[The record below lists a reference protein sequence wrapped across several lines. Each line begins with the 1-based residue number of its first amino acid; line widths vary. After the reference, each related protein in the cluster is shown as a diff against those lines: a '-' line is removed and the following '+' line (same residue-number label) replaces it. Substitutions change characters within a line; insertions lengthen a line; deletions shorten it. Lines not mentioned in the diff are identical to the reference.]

1 MALIQI
7 SDPDSSPSIKKQF
20 SVGIDLG
27 TSNSLIAES
36 INKKVT
42 FFKNDKSEL
51 IPSVVYESKKKILVG
66 DTKESQSVKSIKR
79 LMGLSSQEV
88 SSLNINNL
96 NLDLTKDLP
105 YVIIND
111 QKKSAAE
118 ISSII
123 LSHLCD
129 IAKKHKNLSVESAV
143 ITVPAYFNDVQRQAT
158 KLAAEIANIKV
169 LRLISEPTA
178 AAIAYGIDDTKEGNF
193 VVYDFGGGTFDVSVL
208 SIKKGVYKVL
218 STKGDTHL
226 GGDDIDSLIS
236 KHLVKKFKKTENLSV
251 GELLS
256 ISKDI
261 KHQLYE
267 NDVAINDIYD
277 ISITLEDFNKIISS
291 LIDRTID
298 IFDAAITD
306 SSLLREDIQNIILVG
321 GSSRLKI
328 IKDKIKEKY
337 TISIL
342 DHLNPDTVV
351 ASGAAIQAEILS
363 GNSKDDLLLLDVL
376 PLSLGIETYGGLSE
390 KVISRNTPI
399 PTSSEK
405 TFTTFKDGQTK
416 MMINVV
422 QGEREDVSACI
433 SLGEFTLLDIPP
445 LVAGAARIIVKFQ
458 VDADGLLTVSAREQ
472 TVNKETL
479 IQIKPSHGLSP
490 DKIQEMLS
498 SSNALAE
505 EDKNYRL
512 LKENIVEA
520 ERAIYAIEEAIK
532 TDGKDLLNTD
542 ERTKINDSISYLKKA
557 VINNDVNEI
566 KDAISKLENT
576 CEFYVERRM
585 NNSIKSLIA
594 GKDINDII

>member
-7 SDPDSSPSIKKQF
+7 SDPESRTNTQKKF

-36 INKKVT
+36 INKKVN
-42 FFKNDKSEL
+42 FFESDKSKL
-51 IPSVVYESKKKILVG
+51 IPSIVYESNKKLLVG
-66 DTKESQSVKSIKR
+66 KTKQLNAVKSIKR

-88 SSLNINNL
+88 SSLNINNF
-96 NLDLTKDLP
+96 NLDLSNDLP
-105 YVIIND
+105 YVIID
-111 QKKSAAE
+111 QQKKSAAE

-123 LSHLCD
+123 LSHLCN
-129 IAKKHKNLSVESAV
+129 IAMKNKSIPVESAV
-143 ITVPAYFNDVQRQAT
+143 ITVPAYFNDIQRQAT
-158 KLAAEIANIKV
+158 KLAAEMANIKV

-208 SIKKGVYKVL
+208 SINKGVYKVL

-226 GGDDIDSLIS
+226 GGDDIDSLIA
-236 KHLVKKFKKTENLSV
+236 KYLVEKFQKTENLSLQ
-251 GELLS
+251 ELS
-256 ISKDI
+256 HISKDI

-267 NDVAINDIYD
+267 NDIAFNEEYD
-277 ISITLEDFNKIISS
+277 ISVTLHDFNKIISS
-291 LIDRTID
+291 LVDKTID
-298 IFDAAITD
+298 IFDDAISD
-306 SSLLREDIQNIILVG
+306 SLLAKKDIQNIILVG
-321 GSSRLKI
+321 GSSRLRI

-337 TISIL
+337 DISIL

-390 KVISRNTPI
+390 KVITRNTPI

-416 MMINVV
+416 MMIKVV
-422 QGEREDVSACI
+422 QGEREDIEQCI
-433 SLGEFTLLDIPP
+433 PLGEFTLSDIPP

-490 DKIQEMLS
+490 EVIQEMLNT
-498 SSNALAE
+498 SNALAE
-505 EDKNYRL
+505 EDKNFRL

-532 TDGKDLLNTD
+532 SDGKELLNND
-542 ERTKINDSISYLKKA
+542 ELTRIGDSISHLKNA
-557 VINNDVNEI
+557 VIANDLNQI
-566 KDAISKLENT
+566 KDATSKLEHT

>member
-96 NLDLTKDLP
+96 DLDLTKDLP

-208 SIKKGVYKVL
+208 SIEKGVYKVL

-267 NDVAINDIYD
+267 NDVAINDMYD

-445 LVAGAARIIVKFQ
+445 LVAGAARIVVKFQ

-542 ERTKINDSISYLKKA
+542 ELTKINDSISYLKKA

>member
-7 SDPDSSPSIKKQF
+7 SDPNSSPSIKKQF

-208 SIKKGVYKVL
+208 SVKKGVYKVL

-226 GGDDIDSLIS
+226 GGDDVDSLIS
-236 KHLVKKFKKTENLSV
+236 EHLVKKFKKTENLSV

-267 NDVAINDIYD
+267 NDVAINDMYD

-542 ERTKINDSISYLKKA
+542 ELTKINDSISYLKKA

>member
-236 KHLVKKFKKTENLSV
+236 EHIVKKFKKTENLSV
-251 GELLS
+251 GEILS

-267 NDVAINDIYD
+267 NDVAINDMYD

-306 SSLLREDIQNIILVG
+306 SSLLREDIQNIILAG

-337 TISIL
+337 TIPIL

-542 ERTKINDSISYLKKA
+542 ELTKINDSISYLKKA

>member
-1 MALIQI
+1 M
-7 SDPDSSPSIKKQF
+7 
-20 SVGIDLG
+20 
-27 TSNSLIAES
+27 
-36 INKKVT
+36 
-42 FFKNDKSEL
+42 
-51 IPSVVYESKKKILVG
+51 YESKKKILVG

-96 NLDLTKDLP
+96 NLDLTNDLP

-129 IAKKHKNLSVESAV
+129 IAKKYKNLSVESAV

-267 NDVAINDIYD
+267 NDVAINDMYD

-390 KVISRNTPI
+390 KVILRNTPI

-405 TFTTFKDGQTK
+405 TFTTFNDGQTN
-416 MMINVV
+416 MMINVA
-422 QGEREDVSACI
+422 QG
-433 SLGEFTLLDIPP
+433 
-445 LVAGAARIIVKFQ
+445 
-458 VDADGLLTVSAREQ
+458 
-472 TVNKETL
+472 
-479 IQIKPSHGLSP
+479 
-490 DKIQEMLS
+490 
-498 SSNALAE
+498 
-505 EDKNYRL
+505 
-512 LKENIVEA
+512 
-520 ERAIYAIEEAIK
+520 
-532 TDGKDLLNTD
+532 
-542 ERTKINDSISYLKKA
+542 
-557 VINNDVNEI
+557 
-566 KDAISKLENT
+566 
-576 CEFYVERRM
+576 
-585 NNSIKSLIA
+585 
-594 GKDINDII
+594 

>member
-129 IAKKHKNLSVESAV
+129 IAKKYKNLPVESAV

-251 GELLS
+251 GELLN

-267 NDVAINDIYD
+267 NDVAINDMYD

-542 ERTKINDSISYLKKA
+542 ELTKINDSISYLKKA

>member
-236 KHLVKKFKKTENLSV
+236 KYLVKKFKKTENLSV

-267 NDVAINDIYD
+267 SDIAINDIYD

-542 ERTKINDSISYLKKA
+542 ELTKINDSISYLKKA

>member
-88 SSLNINNL
+88 SSLNVNNL

-267 NDVAINDIYD
+267 NDVAINDMYD

-542 ERTKINDSISYLKKA
+542 ELTKINDSISYLKKA

>member
-193 VVYDFGGGTFDVSVL
+193 IVYDFGGGTFDVSVL

-267 NDVAINDIYD
+267 NDVAINDMYD

-298 IFDAAITD
+298 ILDAAITD

-328 IKDKIKEKY
+328 IKDKIKEK
-337 TISIL
+337 
-342 DHLNPDTVV
+342 
-351 ASGAAIQAEILS
+351 
-363 GNSKDDLLLLDVL
+363 
-376 PLSLGIETYGGLSE
+376 
-390 KVISRNTPI
+390 
-399 PTSSEK
+399 
-405 TFTTFKDGQTK
+405 
-416 MMINVV
+416 
-422 QGEREDVSACI
+422 
-433 SLGEFTLLDIPP
+433 
-445 LVAGAARIIVKFQ
+445 
-458 VDADGLLTVSAREQ
+458 
-472 TVNKETL
+472 
-479 IQIKPSHGLSP
+479 
-490 DKIQEMLS
+490 
-498 SSNALAE
+498 
-505 EDKNYRL
+505 
-512 LKENIVEA
+512 
-520 ERAIYAIEEAIK
+520 
-532 TDGKDLLNTD
+532 
-542 ERTKINDSISYLKKA
+542 
-557 VINNDVNEI
+557 
-566 KDAISKLENT
+566 
-576 CEFYVERRM
+576 
-585 NNSIKSLIA
+585 
-594 GKDINDII
+594 

>member
-7 SDPDSSPSIKKQF
+7 SDPDSSPNVKKQF

-88 SSLNINNL
+88 SSLNINNI
-96 NLDLTKDLP
+96 NLDLTNDLP

-267 NDVAINDIYD
+267 NDVAINDMYD

-306 SSLLREDIQNIILVG
+306 
-321 GSSRLKI
+321 
-328 IKDKIKEKY
+328 
-337 TISIL
+337 
-342 DHLNPDTVV
+342 
-351 ASGAAIQAEILS
+351 
-363 GNSKDDLLLLDVL
+363 
-376 PLSLGIETYGGLSE
+376 
-390 KVISRNTPI
+390 
-399 PTSSEK
+399 
-405 TFTTFKDGQTK
+405 
-416 MMINVV
+416 
-422 QGEREDVSACI
+422 
-433 SLGEFTLLDIPP
+433 
-445 LVAGAARIIVKFQ
+445 
-458 VDADGLLTVSAREQ
+458 
-472 TVNKETL
+472 
-479 IQIKPSHGLSP
+479 
-490 DKIQEMLS
+490 
-498 SSNALAE
+498 
-505 EDKNYRL
+505 
-512 LKENIVEA
+512 
-520 ERAIYAIEEAIK
+520 
-532 TDGKDLLNTD
+532 
-542 ERTKINDSISYLKKA
+542 
-557 VINNDVNEI
+557 
-566 KDAISKLENT
+566 
-576 CEFYVERRM
+576 
-585 NNSIKSLIA
+585 
-594 GKDINDII
+594 

>member
-88 SSLNINNL
+88 SSLNIDNL

-208 SIKKGVYKVL
+208 SIEKGVYKVL

-267 NDVAINDIYD
+267 NDVAINDMYD

-445 LVAGAARIIVKFQ
+445 LVAGAARIVVKFQ

-542 ERTKINDSISYLKKA
+542 ELTKINDSISYLKKA

>member
-51 IPSVVYESKKKILVG
+51 IPSIVYESKKKILVG

-251 GELLS
+251 CELLS

-267 NDVAINDIYD
+267 NDVAINDMYD

-542 ERTKINDSISYLKKA
+542 ELTKINDSISYLKKA

>member
-7 SDPDSSPSIKKQF
+7 SDPDSSPNIKKQF

-88 SSLNINNL
+88 SSLSINNL
-96 NLDLTKDLP
+96 NLDLTNDLP

-129 IAKKHKNLSVESAV
+129 IAKKNKNLSVESAV

-236 KHLVKKFKKTENLSV
+236 KHLVKKFKKTENLSIE
-251 GELLS
+251 ELLS

-267 NDVAINDIYD
+267 NDVAINDMYD

-542 ERTKINDSISYLKKA
+542 ELTKINDSISYLKKA

>member
-129 IAKKHKNLSVESAV
+129 IAKKYKNLSVESAV

-236 KHLVKKFKKTENLSV
+236 KHLVKIFKKTEDLPTE
-251 GELLS
+251 ELLS

-267 NDVAINDIYD
+267 NDVAINDMYD

-337 TISIL
+337 TIPIL

-498 SSNALAE
+498 SSNSLAE

-542 ERTKINDSISYLKKA
+542 ELTKINDSISYLKKA

>member
-7 SDPDSSPSIKKQF
+7 SDPDSLSSIKKQF

-88 SSLNINNL
+88 SSLSINNL
-96 NLDLTKDLP
+96 NLDLTNDLP

-208 SIKKGVYKVL
+208 SIEKGVYKVL

-267 NDVAINDIYD
+267 NDVAINDMYD

-542 ERTKINDSISYLKKA
+542 ELTKINDSISYLKKA

>member
-111 QKKSAAE
+111 QKKSAPE

-267 NDVAINDIYD
+267 NDVAINDMYD

-306 SSLLREDIQNIILVG
+306 SSLLREDIENIILVG

-433 SLGEFTLLDIPP
+433 PLGEFTLLDIPP

-542 ERTKINDSISYLKKA
+542 ELTKINDSISYLKKA

>member
-7 SDPDSSPSIKKQF
+7 SDPDSSTSIKKQF

-208 SIKKGVYKVL
+208 SVKKGVYKVL

-251 GELLS
+251 EELLS

-542 ERTKINDSISYLKKA
+542 ELTKINDSISYLKKA

>member
-88 SSLNINNL
+88 SSLNISNL
-96 NLDLTKDLP
+96 NLDLTNDLP

-129 IAKKHKNLSVESAV
+129 IAKKNKNLPVESAV

-208 SIKKGVYKVL
+208 SVKKGVYKVL

-236 KHLVKKFKKTENLSV
+236 KYLVKKFKKTENLSV

-267 NDVAINDIYD
+267 NDVAINDMYD

-472 TVNKETL
+472 TVYKETL

-542 ERTKINDSISYLKKA
+542 ELTKINDSISYLKKA

>member
-7 SDPDSSPSIKKQF
+7 SDPDSSSSIKKQF

-51 IPSVVYESKKKILVG
+51 IPSVVYESKKKLLVG

-129 IAKKHKNLSVESAV
+129 IAKKNKNLPVESAV

-251 GELLS
+251 GELLN

-267 NDVAINDIYD
+267 NDVAINDMYD

-542 ERTKINDSISYLKKA
+542 ELTKINDSISYLKKA

>member
-208 SIKKGVYKVL
+208 SIEKGVYKVL

-267 NDVAINDIYD
+267 NDVAINDMYD

-520 ERAIYAIEEAIK
+520 ERAIHAIEEAIK

-542 ERTKINDSISYLKKA
+542 ELTKINDSISYLKKA

>member
-178 AAIAYGIDDTKEGNF
+178 AAIAYGIDDTKEGIF

-208 SIKKGVYKVL
+208 SIEKGVYKVL

-267 NDVAINDIYD
+267 NDVAINDMYD

-445 LVAGAARIIVKFQ
+445 LVAGAARIVVKFQ

-542 ERTKINDSISYLKKA
+542 ELTKINDSISYLKKA

-576 CEFYVERRM
+576 CEFYVVRRM

>member
-66 DTKESQSVKSIKR
+66 DAKESQSVKSIKR

-267 NDVAINDIYD
+267 NDVAINDMYD

-542 ERTKINDSISYLKKA
+542 ELTKINDSISYLKKA

>member
-88 SSLNINNL
+88 SSLNIDNL

-111 QKKSAAE
+111 QKKSAPE

-251 GELLS
+251 GELLN

-267 NDVAINDIYD
+267 NDVAINDMYD

-542 ERTKINDSISYLKKA
+542 ELTKINDSISYLKKA

>member
-218 STKGDTHL
+218 STKGDTYL

-251 GELLS
+251 GELLN

-267 NDVAINDIYD
+267 NDVAINDMYD

-542 ERTKINDSISYLKKA
+542 ELTKINDSISYLKKA

>member
-36 INKKVT
+36 INKEVT

-267 NDVAINDIYD
+267 NDVAINDMYD

-542 ERTKINDSISYLKKA
+542 ELTKINDSISYLKKA

>member
-129 IAKKHKNLSVESAV
+129 IAKKYKNLSVESAV

-251 GELLS
+251 GELLN

-267 NDVAINDIYD
+267 NDVAINDMYD

-337 TISIL
+337 TIPIL

-542 ERTKINDSISYLKKA
+542 ELTKINDSISYLKKA

>member
-129 IAKKHKNLSVESAV
+129 IAKKYKNLSVESAV

-208 SIKKGVYKVL
+208 AVKKGVYKVL

-236 KHLVKKFKKTENLSV
+236 EHLVKKFKKTENLSV

-256 ISKDI
+256 ISQDI

-267 NDVAINDIYD
+267 NDVAINDMYD

-542 ERTKINDSISYLKKA
+542 ELTKINDSISYLKKA

>member
-96 NLDLTKDLP
+96 NLDLTNDLP

-111 QKKSAAE
+111 QKKSAPE

-129 IAKKHKNLSVESAV
+129 IAKKNKNLSVESAV
-143 ITVPAYFNDVQRQAT
+143 ITIPAYFNDVQRQAT
-158 KLAAEIANIKV
+158 KLAAEMANIKV

-267 NDVAINDIYD
+267 NDVAINDMYD

-337 TISIL
+337 TIPIL

-542 ERTKINDSISYLKKA
+542 ELTKINDSISYLKKA

>member
-208 SIKKGVYKVL
+208 SIEKGVYKVL

-267 NDVAINDIYD
+267 NDVAINDMYD

-445 LVAGAARIIVKFQ
+445 LVAGAARIVVKFQ

-542 ERTKINDSISYLKKA
+542 ELTKINDSISYLKKA

>member
-208 SIKKGVYKVL
+208 SIEKGVYKVL

-267 NDVAINDIYD
+267 NDVAINDMYD

-498 SSNALAE
+498 SSNALAV

-542 ERTKINDSISYLKKA
+542 ELTKINDSISYLKKA

>member
-123 LSHLCD
+123 LSYLCD

-218 STKGDTHL
+218 STNGDTHL

-267 NDVAINDIYD
+267 NDVAINDMYD

-490 DKIQEMLS
+490 EKIQEMLS

-542 ERTKINDSISYLKKA
+542 ELIKINDSISYLKKA

>member
-88 SSLNINNL
+88 SSLSINNL
-96 NLDLTKDLP
+96 NLDLTNDLP

-208 SIKKGVYKVL
+208 SVKKGVYKVL

-251 GELLS
+251 CELLS

-267 NDVAINDIYD
+267 NDVAINDMYD

-520 ERAIYAIEEAIK
+520 ERVIYAIEEAIK

-542 ERTKINDSISYLKKA
+542 ELTKINDSISYLKKA

>member
-208 SIKKGVYKVL
+208 SVKKGVYKVL

-267 NDVAINDIYD
+267 NDIANNDMYD

-542 ERTKINDSISYLKKA
+542 ELTKINDSISYLKKA

>member
-129 IAKKHKNLSVESAV
+129 IAKKHKNLLVESAV

-251 GELLS
+251 WELLS

-267 NDVAINDIYD
+267 NDVAINDMYD

-542 ERTKINDSISYLKKA
+542 ELTKINDSISYLKKA

>member
-88 SSLNINNL
+88 SSLNIDNL

-111 QKKSAAE
+111 QKKSAPE

-208 SIKKGVYKVL
+208 SVKKGVYKVL

-267 NDVAINDIYD
+267 NDVAINDMYD

-542 ERTKINDSISYLKKA
+542 ELTKINDSISYLKKA

>member
-7 SDPDSSPSIKKQF
+7 SDPNSSSSIKKQF

-51 IPSVVYESKKKILVG
+51 IPSVVYESKKKLLVG

-143 ITVPAYFNDVQRQAT
+143 KTVQANFNDVQRQAT

-251 GELLS
+251 LELLC

-267 NDVAINDIYD
+267 NDVAINDMYD

-291 LIDRTID
+291 LIDKTID

-321 GSSRLKI
+321 GSSRVKI

-405 TFTTFKDGQTK
+405 TLTTFKDGQTK

-542 ERTKINDSISYLKKA
+542 ELTKINDSISYLKKA